1 MRSDAQS
8 PARDGARRQVLLR
21 VRDSALWRTP
31 RSPRALILSIELL
44 CVTWL
49 VLANFVF
56 VPDSTDLRRFVLLFC
71 LAALYAEGGD
81 RIERLRRFAGYVDNS
96 VIVEGSTQWCI
107 AAAIVLPP
115 GLAGAFVALV
125 YIHTLVRSR
134 RHRTAPPHRTIYS
147 GATATLAALTASS
160 TIVAFG
166 VTRDQVGSSAWSLLA
181 VVGAVVAYTFVQES
195 LIVAVLWLIR
205 RPDRMRAVL
214 SGGNER
220 AMEYAT
226 LALGVLLAV
235 TVVHAPYL
243 SPVVVLVVVVLRR
256 SALVHQ
262 LQVQATRDAKT
273 GLLNAGAWRHEA
285 ERELVRA
292 ERLEAPVTVFM
303 LDLDHFKNLNDAHGH
318 QAGDAALK
326 AVADCIS
333 DALRG
338 YDAVGR
344 FGGEEFVAL
353 LTDIDAVQASKV
365 ANRLI
370 ERIRTLR
377 LAHEGS
383 ITASIGVG
391 VGRSDAHNL
400 DDLISVADQALYVA
414 KNSGRD
420 RVHTMLAVLDP
431 TRVEATIDEPVIE
444 F

>member
-1 MRSDAQS
+1 M
-8 PARDGARRQVLLR
+8 
-21 VRDSALWRTP
+21 
-31 RSPRALILSIELL
+31 
-44 CVTWL
+44 
-49 VLANFVF
+49 
-56 VPDSTDLRRFVLLFC
+56 
-71 LAALYAEGGD
+71 
-81 RIERLRRFAGYVDNS
+81 
-96 VIVEGSTQWCI
+96 
-107 AAAIVLPP
+107 
-115 GLAGAFVALV
+115 
-125 YIHTLVRSR
+125 
-134 RHRTAPPHRTIYS
+134 
-147 GATATLAALTASS
+147 
-160 TIVAFG
+160 
-166 VTRDQVGSSAWSLLA
+166 
-181 VVGAVVAYTFVQES
+181 
-195 LIVAVLWLIR
+195 
-205 RPDRMRAVL
+205 
-214 SGGNER
+214 
-220 AMEYAT
+220 
-226 LALGVLLAV
+226 
-235 TVVHAPYL
+235 
-243 SPVVVLVVVVLRR
+243 
-256 SALVHQ
+256 
-262 LQVQATRDAKT
+262 QVQATRDAKT

-326 AVADCIS
+326 AVADCIG

-353 LTDIDAVQASKV
+353 LTDIDAVQAGKV
-365 ANRLI
+365 ANRLL

-391 VGRSDAHNL
+391 VGRSDAHSV

-431 TRVEATIDEPVIE
+431 TKVEATIDEPIID